1 MKLASGLS
9 VFTVLFARYF
19 LVSQSAAFTNAT
31 SLIGEKKG
39 CLYIETAFASEKIN
53 LNPKSGTQEF
63 EKSSWQV
70 LQTQR

>member
-31 SLIGEKKG
+31 SLIGEKKAVS
-39 CLYIETAFASEKIN
+39 T
-53 LNPKSGTQEF
+53 
-63 EKSSWQV
+63 
-70 LQTQR
+70 